1 MKPTMTDAP
10 HQNHEVNITRLID
23 DGPLTRFQIGVI
35 ICCALVNLF
44 DGADTQSIGVAA
56 PFIADE
62 LGIEIANFKWIFSSA
77 LVGATLG
84 AATFGPLADRFG
96 RKRLLIIATV
106 LIGIFAS

>member
-1 MKPTMTDAP
+1 MTDAP
-10 HQNHEVNITRLID
+10 HQSREVNITRLID

-62 LGIEIANFKWIFSSA
+62 LGIEIANFKWIFRRRWSGQPS
-77 LVGATLG
+77 
-84 AATFGPLADRFG
+84 GPPHSG
-96 RKRLLIIATV
+96 RWPIASV
-106 LIGIFAS
+106 ARSC